1 MASKYCV
8 YFLPVLAILLAGDVE
23 VNPDPLYAGIGS
35 AVCSI
40 VIFVGSIPT

>member
-1 MASKYCV
+1 MAFKYCV

-23 VNPDPLYAGIGS
+23 VNPGPTYVGVGN

-40 VIFVGSIPT
+40 VIFVGSMPT